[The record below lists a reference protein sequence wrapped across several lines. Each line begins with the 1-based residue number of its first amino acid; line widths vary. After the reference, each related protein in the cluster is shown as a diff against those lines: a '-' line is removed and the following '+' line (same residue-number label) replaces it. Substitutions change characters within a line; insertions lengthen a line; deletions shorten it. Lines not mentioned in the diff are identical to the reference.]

1 MKTNDR
7 YRNTWLLCLLLTVA
21 LWAVSGCQ
29 TQSAQEPTSTTLPQA
44 PTVTVEQTQSAQ
56 EPTSTTSPEP
66 PKVTVEQTQSAQ
78 EPTSTTLP
86 EPSRVTVEQV
96 KQWMDQG
103 EPLFFLDSR
112 AAGDWVVAKTKVP
125 GALRVPPTDVEPY
138 LSQIPRDRRII
149 VYCA

>member
-29 TQSAQEPTSTTLPQA
+29 TR
-44 PTVTVEQTQSAQ
+44 SAQ
-56 EPTSTTSPEP
+56 EPTSTTSPELSE
-66 PKVTVEQTQSAQ
+66 VTVEQEQAAQ

-96 KQWMDQG
+96 QQWMDQG
-103 EPLFFLDSR
+103 EPLVFLDSR
-112 AAGDWVVAKTKVP
+112 NEAAWSTATTKVP
-125 GALRVPPTDVEPY
+125 GSLRVPPSDVEPY

-149 VYCA
+149 VYCT

>member
-29 TQSAQEPTSTTLPQA
+29 TR
-44 PTVTVEQTQSAQ
+44 SAQ
-56 EPTSTTSPEP
+56 EPTSTTSPQPSE
-66 PKVTVEQTQSAQ
+66 VIVEQEQSTQ

-96 KQWMDQG
+96 QQWMDQG
-103 EPLFFLDSR
+103 EPLVFLDSR
-112 AAGDWVVAKTKVP
+112 NEAAWSTATSKVP
-125 GALRVPPTDVEPY
+125 GSLRVPPSDVEPY
-138 LSQIPRDRRII
+138 LSQIPRNRRII
-149 VYCA
+149 VYCT

>member
-29 TQSAQEPTSTTLPQA
+29 TR
-44 PTVTVEQTQSAQ
+44 SAQ
-56 EPTSTTSPEP
+56 EPTSTTSPQPSE
-66 PKVTVEQTQSAQ
+66 VIVEQEQSTQ

-96 KQWMDQG
+96 QQWMDQG
-103 EPLFFLDSR
+103 EPLVFLDSR
-112 AAGDWVVAKTKVP
+112 NEAAWSTATSKVP
-125 GALRVPPTDVEPY
+125 GSLRVPPSDVEPY

-149 VYCA
+149 VYCT

>member
-29 TQSAQEPTSTTLPQA
+29 TR
-44 PTVTVEQTQSAQ
+44 SAQ
-56 EPTSTTSPEP
+56 EPTSTTSPQPSEVLVEQEQATQEP
-66 PKVTVEQTQSAQ
+66 TSTTSPELSEVTVEQEQAAQ

-96 KQWMDQG
+96 QQWMDQG
-103 EPLFFLDSR
+103 EPLVFLDSR
-112 AAGDWVVAKTKVP
+112 NEAAWSTATTKVP
-125 GALRVPPTDVEPY
+125 GSLRVPPSDVEPY

-149 VYCA
+149 VYCT